1 MIDISESKRIWDER
15 LVRRYKELGYTQ
27 QSLAQALDELHPE
40 RGVTQTMVSRWCHL
54 HDTGRSFPKYETMR
68 EIADLL
74 DTTVAWLTGQIDSND
89 WDRQR
94 AAAFLG
100 LDAEAMAGLYTA
112 LHPEK
117 HTDENTVDQSSI
129 EFVQT
134 VGDAAMMRQNAFDL
148 LFASPQFQGRFAH
161 DMALY
166 FSAFIMRY
174 GMSVSWHS
182 ENAPFEL
189 VGYSLKQQCYV
200 ARMKAQNSFVA
211 LMDELDKQ
219 IEAFFQECSS
229 NTDPTDG
236 TTRAPF
242 FDEDDEMIQAL
253 EEYAKR
259 FDRPR

>member
-1 MIDISESKRIWDER
+1 MIDINESKRIWDER

-40 RGVTQTMVSRWCHL
+40 RGVNQTMVSRWCHL
-54 HDTGRSFPKYETMR
+54 HDTDRSFPKYETMR

-89 WDRQR
+89 WDQER

-112 LHPEK
+112 LHPEE
-117 HTDENTVDQSSI
+117 HTDENTVGQSSV
-129 EFVQT
+129 EFGRT
-134 VGDAAMMRQNAFDL
+134 MGDTAMMREAAFNL
-148 LFASPQFQGRFAH
+148 LFTSPQFQGRFAH
-161 DMALY
+161 DMAVY
-166 FSAFIMRY
+166 FHAFFMRGEISA
-174 GMSVSWHS
+174 SWHS

-189 VGYSLKQQCYV
+189 MEYTLEQQCYV

-219 IEAFFQECSS
+219 MDLQ
-229 NTDPTDG
+229 
-236 TTRAPF
+236 
-242 FDEDDEMIQAL
+242 EDDPSGNADQMDETTEAKLFDGELIQAF
-253 EEYAKR
+253 EEFTKR
-259 FDRPR
+259 FDLK